1 MAETIRGW
9 QCIGCGRVEAPQN
22 CIGVCRDRKVE
33 LVYASE
39 LAEAEGR
46 LAGARDELAALRAF
60 ALKLAGTRPRD
71 GQWEKSL
78 RSFQDEARALLA
90 KRADGGAALGAAGEP
105 ADTDDTVDASRSRE
119 A

>member
-1 MAETIRGW
+1 MAETIKGW

-39 LAEAEGR
+39 LADAEGR
-46 LAGARDELAALRAF
+46 LSRARDEIAALRA
-60 ALKLAGTRPRD
+60 LLVKLAGTKPRD
-71 GQWEKSL
+71 GQWERSWRSL
-78 RSFQDEARALLA
+78 QDGARDLLA
-90 KRADGGAALGAAGEP
+90 KHADVGAPPASPEP
-105 ADTDDTVDASRSRE
+105 ARAADVPGEARSRE

>member
-1 MAETIRGW
+1 MAETIKGC

-39 LAEAEGR
+39 LVDAEGR
-46 LAGARDELAALRAF
+46 LSRARDEIAALRA
-60 ALKLAGTRPRD
+60 LLVKLAGTKPRD
-71 GQWEKSL
+71 GQWEKSW
-78 RSFQDEARALLA
+78 RSFQDEAKALLA
-90 KRADGGAALGAAGEP
+90 RHPDEGAVAVAAAPPAADEANA
-105 ADTDDTVDASRSRE
+105 ASRVRE

>member
-1 MAETIRGW
+1 MTETIKGW

-39 LAEAEGR
+39 LADAEGR
-46 LAGARDELAALRAF
+46 LARARDEISALRAF
-60 ALKLAGTRPRD
+60 LLKLAGTKPRD
-71 GQWEKSL
+71 GQWEKSW
-78 RSFQDEARALLA
+78 RSFQDEAKALLT
-90 KRADGGAALGAAGEP
+90 KHADEGAIVVSAAPGAG
-105 ADTDDTVDASRSRE
+105 DDAITASRARE

>member
-22 CIGVCRDRKVE
+22 CIGVCRDRKVV

-46 LAGARDELAALRAF
+46 VEALRGEVNAF
-60 ALKLAGTRPRD
+60 TEVAH
-71 GQWEKSL
+71 E
-78 RSFQDEARALLA
+78 
-90 KRADGGAALGAAGEP
+90 GGG
-105 ADTDDTVDASRSRE
+105 R
-119 A
+119 